1 MQRRLLLNL
10 KKKLRKLKNQISIS
24 IATILL
30 TTFVCA
36 VANGNEF
43 WLISENEYSSLEVDN
58 NLDLKLSSIYDKG
71 PKITLVSPNIA
82 EKISAPV
89 NIYLRFEN
97 SPNGIEPDMDSL
109 IVQMKGLIT
118 LDITK
123 RIKPFIKGKEINIEN
138 AKIPNGRHNIVFMI
152 MDLEMNYSERL
163 LSFIIN

>member
-1 MQRRLLLNL
+1 MLNL
-10 KKKLRKLKNQISIS
+10 KKKLRKLKNKISLS
-24 IATILL
+24 LATILL
-30 TTFVCA
+30 TTFFCA

-58 NLDLKLSSIYDKG
+58 TLDFKLGSTYDKG

-82 EKISAPV
+82 EIVSAPV

-118 LDITK
+118 LD
-123 RIKPFIKGKEINIEN
+123 R
-138 AKIPNGRHNIVFMI
+138 
-152 MDLEMNYSERL
+152 
-163 LSFIIN
+163 